1 MSILD
6 HMNPVRDVIVES
18 GKALDNLF
26 TSDKERMAGRAQL
39 QRIQLAYESE
49 RTRRHEADM
58 KSDSRFAKLVRPVTL
73 VCLLLAVVGLAVTD
87 GNIGEFVIKE
97 KWIDLLETLA
107 SAAFVF
113 YFGGRSLEKAFKK

>member
-6 HMNPVRDVIVES
+6 HINPVSNVVKET
-18 GKALDNLF
+18 GEALDNLF
-26 TSDKERMAGRAQL
+26 TSDEERLAGRAIL
-39 QRIQLAYESE
+39 QKLQIAYESE
-49 RTRRHEADM
+49 LSRRHEADM

-113 YFGGRSLEKAFKK
+113 YFGGRSIEKAFKK